1 MKVILNADLPNLGE
15 EGDICDVA
23 DGYARNYLL
32 PRKLVL
38 KYNNQNVALLEGRR
52 ESIEKRREDKR
63 KEAMTVKERLE
74 GEPLVISMPAGE
86 NGRLFGSVTSA
97 TVAENLEKAGIDIE
111 RKQVDIP
118 SKTIKSVGTTKIRV
132 RLYDNQEAEL
142 LVEVKPSGVEKKTE
156 EPEEKPVEK
165 EPQPQP
171 QNQQQDDYD
180 DFDDFDEYDDDEY
193 DDEDYEE

>member
-118 SKTIKSVGTTKIRV
+118 GKTIKSVGTTKIRV

-142 LVEVKPSGVEKKTE
+142 LVEVKPSGVEKKAE
-156 EPEEKPVEK
+156 ESEEKPVEK

-180 DFDDFDEYDDDEY
+180 DFDDFDEFDDDEY